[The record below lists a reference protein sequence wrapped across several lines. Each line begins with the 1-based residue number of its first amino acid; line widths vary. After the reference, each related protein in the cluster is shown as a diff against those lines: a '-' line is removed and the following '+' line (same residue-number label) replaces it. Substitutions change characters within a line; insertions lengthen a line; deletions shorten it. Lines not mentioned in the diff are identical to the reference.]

1 MDEGTRKVS
10 VTIALVAAAIG
21 PMLIIVGKV
30 ISAVG
35 TIMTL
40 VPKLG
45 VVLHAERVL
54 SVRKP
59 HFEKF

>member
-1 MDEGTRKVS
+1 MDEGTRKGI

-21 PMLIIVGKV
+21 PVLIIVGKV

-40 VPKLG
+40 MPKLG
-45 VVLHAERVL
+45 GVLHAERVL